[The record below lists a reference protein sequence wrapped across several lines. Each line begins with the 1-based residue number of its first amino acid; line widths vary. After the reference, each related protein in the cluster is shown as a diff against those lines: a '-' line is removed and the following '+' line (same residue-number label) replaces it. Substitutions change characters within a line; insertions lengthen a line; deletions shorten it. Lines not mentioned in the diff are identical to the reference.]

1 MLAHRKGIKD
11 SEIARN
17 WVEDKSFISLNIGV
31 HISKDRKLHV
41 NILRLKPD
49 LPDIMKH

>member
-1 MLAHRKGIKD
+1 MKD

-17 WVEDKSFISLNIGV
+17 WVGDKSFITLNICD

-49 LPDIMKH
+49 LPDIMNH